1 MEQSSFGIFGTYV
14 TQSPTI
20 DLALPSAR
28 TVKTELSQAH
38 STYARAAVAILRFPL
53 LE

>member
-20 DLALPSAR
+20 DLLCLVRAPL
-28 TVKTELSQAH
+28 KLNCQQAH